1 MIDHKLRHDQTTA
14 IIRLASDEG
23 WDCLAVWLAEDV
35 LVASDTHHVWA
46 RFNARSQ
53 HLMQQARAMPVERFV
68 LVDRWLMRE
77 GGRVAVAEL
86 PELDWQPIKKVIQFQ
101 FPWIGEAGRLAN
113 VQSLTWQ
120 LTRGGIETPSAA
132 AIIEWNTLVQWV
144 DTAPQWRLDKLRYCI
159 SQQAGQCHALVLGTP
174 VPPIQS
180 QYLVAKQHVLIPAGM
195 HWLPE
200 LEPSLVQQSFDVQ
213 SGQWLLWRA
222 TDDWC
227 LIDDEMLVPL
237 SRASVRTCAAGDAS
251 HHA

>member
-1 MIDHKLRHDQTTA
+1 MIDHNIRHDQTNA

-23 WDCLAVWLAEDV
+23 LDCLAVWLAEDV
-35 LVASDTHHVWA
+35 LVANDALYVWA
-46 RFNARSQ
+46 RFSARSQ
-53 HLMQQARAMPVERFV
+53 HLMQQAKAMPAERFV
-68 LVDRWLMRE
+68 LVDRWLMRD

-86 PELDWQPIKKVIQFQ
+86 PALNWQPIKKVIQFQ

-120 LTRGGIETPSAA
+120 LARGGIEQPSAA
-132 AIIEWNTLVQWV
+132 SIIEWHTLVQWV

-159 SQQAGQCHALVLGTP
+159 SQQEGKCFALVLGTP
-174 VPPIQS
+174 VPPVQS

-200 LEPSLVQQSFDVQ
+200 LEPSLVQRSFDVH

-222 TDDWC
+222 TDDWS

-237 SRASVRTCAAGDAS
+237 SRASVRTFAAGDAS